1 MKIVELEIL
10 LANYANA
17 KDISTFTVRPDVDE
31 LPDGENGDIRITRN
45 DNHLHLYHNGWQDLG
60 AFEDER
66 MEKVD
71 QIIEDIQD
79 IDMGNYIKKEES
91 KEVISDLIGEV
102 FTPMTDE
109 DIDNILNG
117 GA

>member
-17 KDISTFTVRPDVDE
+17 KDISTFTVRPDVDV
-31 LPDGENGDIRITRN
+31 RITRN